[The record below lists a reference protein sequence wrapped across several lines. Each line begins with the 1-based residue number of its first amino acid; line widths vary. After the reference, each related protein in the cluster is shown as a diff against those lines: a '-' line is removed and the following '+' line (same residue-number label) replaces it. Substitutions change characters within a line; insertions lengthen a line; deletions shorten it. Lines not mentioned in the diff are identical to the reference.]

1 MVEGQSAFK
10 GNLGFPTIDLVS
22 ITQALVVAESLS
34 FHRAARVLGTQQST
48 VGRRVRALEDVLG
61 VSLFERTPAG
71 VRPTTAGARFFEHA
85 RVVLRQLD
93 DAVQAAGAAGRGVI
107 GHVKIGILSSM
118 AAGFL
123 REAIRTYRARHVNVE
138 MHILEGASREQ
149 IVLVRESRLDVAFVL
164 GAPDLPNCEVAQLWT
179 EQIFVALPQGHVLC
193 DCDEIRWESLRNE
206 KVILCQSELGG
217 AIHDRLITRLAQFGY
232 SPWVERLDVGR
243 EALMHLVAMGLGV
256 SFTSEA
262 TVATQFPEVT
272 FRPIADDAARIP
284 FSAVWLPTNDNPAFR
299 RFLSLARD
307 MSKKWEKQPRD
318 AAALPS
324 ARPKKSKSISDSH
337 PSHVVPANARSAD
350 VKRQHRS
357 GDRLKRAPTRVSSA
371 GDRGE
376 RSNRR

>member
-10 GNLGFPTIDLVS
+10 GNLGIPKIDLVS

-71 VRPTTAGARFFEHA
+71 VRPTTAGARFFEQA

-93 DAVQAAGAAGRGVI
+93 DAVQIAGAAGRGVI

-123 REAIRTYRARHVNVE
+123 REVIRAYRTRHAEVE
-138 MHILEGASREQ
+138 MYVVEGASREQ
-149 IVLVRESRLDVAFVL
+149 IALVRESRLDVAFIL
-164 GAPDLPNCEVAQLWT
+164 GVPSLPNCEVTQLWS
-179 EQIFVALPQGHVLC
+179 EQIFVALPQGHMLC
-193 DCDEIRWESLRNE
+193 HCDEIAWETLRDQ

-217 AIHDRLITRLAQFGY
+217 AIHDQLIRSLAQLGC
-232 SPWVERLDVGR
+232 SLRIERLDVGR
-243 EALMHLVAMGLGV
+243 EALMHLVALGLGV

-272 FRPIADDAARIP
+272 FRPIAGDTARIP
-284 FSAVWLPTNDNPAFR
+284 FSAVWLPNNDNPAFR
-299 RFLSLARD
+299 RFLSLARG
-307 MSKKWEKQPRD
+307 MSKTWEKQPAD
-318 AAALPS
+318 ATAPS
-324 ARPKKSKSISDSH
+324 SATRQKSQPISGAHHSLVMH
-337 PSHVVPANARSAD
+337 ANAQAAD
-350 VKRQHRS
+350 VES
-357 GDRLKRAPTRVSSA
+357 
-371 GDRGE
+371 
-376 RSNRR
+376 